1 MREETT
7 IPRLEMGTK
16 GSAVTPAAPCRVLAV
31 SGGKGGVGKTTLVVN
46 LAVAMARRGRRVVVL
61 DADLG
66 LANIDVV
73 LGLSPTC
80 TLLHVLRGERRITDV
95 LVPGPA
101 GVQIIPAA
109 TGIVD
114 LTRLE
119 AGDRLLL
126 LEQIDE
132 LHGMFDVMLIDTAAG
147 ISANVLYFASAA
159 HEVTVVVTPEP
170 TALTD
175 AYALMKVLALRH
187 GLRRFLLVVN
197 MAAGEGE
204 ARRTHTQLARVAERF
219 VGVAVDY
226 LGYVPADDAVPQSVR
241 EQCPVVE
248 RAPGAPAAHALRRLA
263 ASLLARPSA
272 PRPSGGAQFFFE
284 SLVRQIQT

>member
-1 MREETT
+1 MREQTT
-7 IPRLEMGTK
+7 VSEPGQRAG
-16 GSAVTPAAPCRVLAV
+16 GSPVTPAAPCRVIAV
-31 SGGKGGVGKTTLVVN
+31 SGGKGGVGKTTVVAN

-73 LGLSPTC
+73 LGLTPAY
-80 TLLHVLRGERRITDV
+80 TLLHVLRGERRITEV

-101 GVQIIPAA
+101 GVQVIPAA
-109 TGIVD
+109 TGIEEI
-114 LTRLE
+114 TRLD

-126 LEQIDE
+126 LQQIDE
-132 LHGMFDVMLIDTAAG
+132 LYGMFDVMLIDTAAG

-159 HEVTVVVTPEP
+159 HEVVVVVTSEP

-197 MAAGEGE
+197 MASGDGE
-204 ARRTHTQLARVAERF
+204 ARRTHAQLARVAERF
-219 VGVAVDY
+219 VGIAVDY
-226 LGYVPADDAVPQSVR
+226 LGYVPSDDAVQQSVR

-248 RAPGAPAAHALRRLA
+248 RVPGASAAHALRLVA
-263 ASLLARPSA
+263 DGLLARP
-272 PRPSGGAQFFFE
+272 PTRRPSGGTQFFFE
-284 SLVRQIQT
+284 SLLTQVRA